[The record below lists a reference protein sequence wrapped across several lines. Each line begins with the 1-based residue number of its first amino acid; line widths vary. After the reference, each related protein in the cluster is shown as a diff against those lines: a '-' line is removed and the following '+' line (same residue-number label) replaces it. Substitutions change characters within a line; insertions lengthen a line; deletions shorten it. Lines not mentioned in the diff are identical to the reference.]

1 MLNPAVTSA
10 IEASLKKHVAD
21 GAVRDVLYTEITTAL
36 TNKKQHVADSDFRA
50 IADRAFGIK
59 PNYTARGQLLNL
71 VGEAK
76 ANEISR
82 EYGLENI
89 HDPHAGTRPK

>member
-1 MLNPAVTSA
+1 MLV
-10 IEASLKKHVAD
+10 I
-21 GAVRDVLYTEITTAL
+21 
-36 TNKKQHVADSDFRA
+36 SDYRA

-76 ANEISR
+76 ANAISR